1 MQHKN
6 IKAAIFTVFIT
17 GIYLRV
23 KLFNRKCE
31 ILLAPAKYNQHLLK
45 KDILKKSKLVQ

>member
-6 IKAAIFTVFIT
+6 IKAAIFIVLIT

-23 KLFNRKCE
+23 ELFNRKCE
-31 ILLAPAKYNQHLLK
+31 ILLALAKYNQHLLK
-45 KDILKKSKLVQ
+45 KEI

>member
-45 KDILKKSKLVQ
+45 KEIFYKSKIIK